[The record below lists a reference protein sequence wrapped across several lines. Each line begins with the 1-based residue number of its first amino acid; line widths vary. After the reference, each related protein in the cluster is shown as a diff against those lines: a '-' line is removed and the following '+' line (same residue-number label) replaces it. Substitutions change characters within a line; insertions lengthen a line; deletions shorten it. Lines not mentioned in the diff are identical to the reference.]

1 MLKNFLIGI
10 PVRNFKNP
18 MSRLENVLSVEKR
31 IELSKGMFEN
41 IVKSFENEDTKIV
54 CITNDEF
61 VINYCKNNDIETF
74 SSRKKGLNFELEEF
88 LHSYEY
94 EYWTICHAD
103 LPYLNNFYAQE
114 WIKECKSSQIVICS
128 SKDSGTPLLGG
139 NIKIKKLMYGKNSFD
154 NHMNIFLQENL
165 DVKKSFNKEFS
176 FEIDDEE
183 DFISFLQH
191 RPRWSK
197 NLEF

>member
-74 SSRKKGLNFELEEF
+74 SSKKKGLNFELEEF

-154 NHMNIFLQENL
+154 NHIKMFQEKNL
-165 DVKKSFNKEFS
+165 DIKISFNKEFS
-176 FEIDDEE
+176 FEIDDED
-183 DFISFLQH
+183 DFLEFQKNT
-191 RPRWSK
+191 PRWFKGVSI
-197 NLEF
+197 

>member
-61 VINYCKNNDIETF
+61 VINYCKNNGIETF
-74 SSRKKGLNFELEEF
+74 STRKKCLIFVRESFIL
-88 LHSYEY
+88 SYE
-94 EYWTICHAD
+94 
-103 LPYLNNFYAQE
+103 
-114 WIKECKSSQIVICS
+114 
-128 SKDSGTPLLGG
+128 
-139 NIKIKKLMYGKNSFD
+139 
-154 NHMNIFLQENL
+154 
-165 DVKKSFNKEFS
+165 
-176 FEIDDEE
+176 
-183 DFISFLQH
+183 
-191 RPRWSK
+191 
-197 NLEF
+197 

>member
-31 IELSKGMFEN
+31 IELSKGMFKN
-41 IVKSFENEDTKIV
+41 IVKSFENDDTKIV
-54 CITNDEF
+54 CITNDEL
-61 VINYCKNNDIETF
+61 VIDYCN
-74 SSRKKGLNFELEEF
+74 ELEEF

-165 DVKKSFNKEFS
+165 DIKKSFNKEFS

-183 DFISFLQH
+183 DFNSFLQH

>member
-41 IVKSFENEDTKIV
+41 IVKSFKNEDTNIV
-54 CITNDEF
+54 CITNDEL
-61 VINYCKNNDIETF
+61 VIDYCKNNDIEIF
-74 SSRKKGLNFELEEF
+74 SARKKGLNFELEEF

-114 WIKECKSSQIVICS
+114 WIKDQPRARRQARDVQVGQEFRLGDGRGAGLRVAAVGRLWRAPVGPGFGPRHLLAAPCS
-128 SKDSGTPLLGG
+128 VG
-139 NIKIKKLMYGKNSFD
+139 
-154 NHMNIFLQENL
+154 
-165 DVKKSFNKEFS
+165 
-176 FEIDDEE
+176 
-183 DFISFLQH
+183 
-191 RPRWSK
+191 RPDRRA
-197 NLEF
+197 